1 MIPCPGPS
9 NATVMIFRNAIVG
22 PQEGSGGSVMVFKN
36 SSTGAL
42 ESRTVSLLRY
52 PKSCNF
58 SAQART
64 SKQDAIWVPYLVPA
78 R

>member
-9 NATVMIFRNAIVG
+9 NATVMILRNAIVQL
-22 PQEGSGGSVMVFKN
+22 QEGSGGSVMVFKN
-36 SSTGAL
+36 GSTGAL

-52 PKSCNF
+52 PKSCTF

>member
-1 MIPCPGPS
+1 MIPCSGPG
-9 NATVMIFRNAIVG
+9 NAIVMFLSNAIVG
-22 PQEGSGGSVMVFKN
+22 PPEGSRGSVMVFKN
-36 SSTGAL
+36 GLTGAL

-52 PKSCNF
+52 PKSCTL
-58 SAQART
+58 SARART